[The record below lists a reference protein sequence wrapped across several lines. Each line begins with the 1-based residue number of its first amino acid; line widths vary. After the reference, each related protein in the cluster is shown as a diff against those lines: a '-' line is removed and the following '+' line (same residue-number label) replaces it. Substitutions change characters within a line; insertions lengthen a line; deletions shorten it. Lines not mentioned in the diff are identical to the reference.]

1 MHEVLSGKSGD
12 VVYNIGAGE
21 RLTTGFPVSIHGENP
36 PPYVVFI
43 VTPLHKYILKSK
55 IYYLHRE

>member
-12 VVYNIGAGE
+12 VVYNISAGE

-43 VTPLHKYILKSK
+43 VTPTSQIYSQIENILFT
-55 IYYLHRE
+55 